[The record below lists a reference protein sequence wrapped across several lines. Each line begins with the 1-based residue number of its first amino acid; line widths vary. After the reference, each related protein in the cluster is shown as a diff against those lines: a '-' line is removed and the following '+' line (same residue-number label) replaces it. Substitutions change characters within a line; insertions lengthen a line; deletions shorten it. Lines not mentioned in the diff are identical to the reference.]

1 MSYFPMMVKLDEKK
15 VLIIGG
21 GEEGLKKTQILH
33 EFGAEITLISKDAL
47 KEAIEL
53 ASRYEERE
61 FRDTDIT
68 DEDYDLIVASTD
80 DRELNKRISILA
92 KYKHIPVNIVDDEKL
107 CSFIFPAI
115 VKDKDV
121 VCAVSSGGKSPYIT
135 QYIKALLNKVLPRD
149 IGEIND
155 RMGEYR
161 KQAKKDFDV
170 AAQRRRFL
178 KRKLDEELG
187 DFNLKRQP
195 PA

>member
-1 MSYFPMMVKLDEKK
+1 MSYFPMMVKLDDKK

-33 EFGAEITLISKDAL
+33 EFGAKITLISKDVQ

-53 ASRYEERE
+53 ALRYEERE

-68 DEDYDLIVASTD
+68 DTEFDMIVASTD

-92 KYKHIPVNIVDDEKL
+92 RDKHIPVNIVDDEEL

-135 QYIKALLNKVLPRD
+135 QHIKGLLSRILPKD
-149 IGEIND
+149 IGGIND

-161 KQAKKDFDV
+161 KQAKSEIADITE
-170 AAQRRRFL
+170 RRRFL
-178 KRKLDEELG
+178 RKKLDEELEKSG
-187 DFNLKRQP
+187 S
-195 PA
+195 

>member
-1 MSYFPMMVKLDEKK
+1 MSYFPMMVKLDDKK

-92 KYKHIPVNIVDDEKL
+92 KDKHIPVNIVDDEKL

-135 QYIKALLNKVLPRD
+135 QYIKTLLNKVLPEG

-161 KQAKKDFDV
+161 KQAKSEIADV
-170 AAQRRRFL
+170 TERRRFL
-178 KRKLDEELG
+178 RKKLDEELDKSG
-187 DFNLKRQP
+187 S
-195 PA
+195 

>member
-33 EFGAEITLISKDAL
+33 EFGAEISLISKDAL

-53 ASRYEERE
+53 AAHYEERE

-68 DEDYDLIVASTD
+68 DTEFDMIVASTD

-92 KYKHIPVNIVDDEKL
+92 RDKHIPVNIVDDEEL

-135 QYIKALLNKVLPRD
+135 QYIKGLLSRILPKD
-149 IGEIND
+149 IGGIND

-161 KQAKKDFDV
+161 KQAKRDLKEAV
-170 AAQRRRFL
+170 ERRSFL
-178 KRKLDEELG
+178 KKKLEEELG
-187 DFNLKRQP
+187 TDIDLS
-195 PA
+195 

>member
-33 EFGAEITLISKDAL
+33 EFGAEISLISKDAL

-53 ASRYEERE
+53 AAHYEERE

-68 DEDYDLIVASTD
+68 DTEFDMIVASTD

-92 KYKHIPVNIVDDEKL
+92 RDKHIPVNIVDDEEL

-135 QYIKALLNKVLPRD
+135 QYIKGLLSRILPKD
-149 IGEIND
+149 IGGIND
-155 RMGEYR
+155 RMG
-161 KQAKKDFDV
+161 
-170 AAQRRRFL
+170 
-178 KRKLDEELG
+178 
-187 DFNLKRQP
+187 
-195 PA
+195 

>member
-21 GEEGLKKTQILH
+21 GEEGKKKTQILH

-92 KYKHIPVNIVDDEKL
+92 KDKHIPVNIVDNPKL
-107 CSFIFPAI
+107 CTFIFPSLI
-115 VKDKDV
+115 KRGDLVIGIT
-121 VCAVSSGGKSPYIT
+121 SSGKSPAFS
-135 QYIKALLNKVLPRD
+135 QYIRKEAEQVYS
-149 IGEIND
+149 D
-155 RMGEYR
+155 RY
-161 KQAKKDFDV
+161 
-170 AAQRRRFL
+170 
-178 KRKLDEELG
+178 
-187 DFNLKRQP
+187 NL
-195 PA
+195 

>member
-21 GEEGLKKTQILH
+21 GEEGLKKTRILH
-33 EFGAEITLISKDAL
+33 EFGAEISLISKEAL

-53 ASRYEERE
+53 AAHYEERE

-68 DEDYDLIVASTD
+68 ETEFDMIVASTD
-80 DRELNKRISILA
+80 DRELNKRISFLA
-92 KYKHIPVNIVDDEKL
+92 RDKHIPVNIVDDEEL

-115 VKDKDV
+115 IKDKDV

-135 QYIKALLNKVLPRD
+135 QYIKALLNKVIPKGIGD
-149 IGEIND
+149 INE

-187 DFNLKRQP
+187 DI
-195 PA
+195 